1 MICTITFLISTKF
14 YTETLWI
21 GFMVSSLERLGEDQ
35 DSRWG
40 FIDWLIYLFMVLF
53 EGTLDTI

>member
-1 MICTITFLISTKF
+1 
-14 YTETLWI
+14 
-21 GFMVSSLERLGEDQ
+21 MVSSLERLGEDQ